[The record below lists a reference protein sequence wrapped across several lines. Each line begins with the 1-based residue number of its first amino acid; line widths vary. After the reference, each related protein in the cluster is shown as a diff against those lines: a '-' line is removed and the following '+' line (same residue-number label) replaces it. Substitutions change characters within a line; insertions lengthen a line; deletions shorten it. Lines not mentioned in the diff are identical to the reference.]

1 MIKFF
6 SRKFSRRWLYPFIC
20 GSAVI
25 FVLFGSPLTANA
37 IPWLKL
43 IQNGLQFGQ
52 ASGMSEKQEVKLG
65 KNLND
70 QLLATKYRLYQ
81 NPELER
87 YVNEVGQRVAA
98 HSDRPNLPYTF
109 QIVEEPSINA
119 FATLGGFVY
128 VHTGLLRAADNEAQ
142 LAGVLG
148 HETGH
153 INAKHF
159 VHRIQKAAV
168 ERGLLSLAGVDQ
180 NALVNIGL
188 NLAIVKPSNRDQ
200 ESEADTRGMQYIGRT
215 GYPQS
220 QMPAFMKKMLS
231 AHNPPTFLSDHPG
244 TAERV
249 KAMQKN
255 IDSTL
260 PQTSM
265 GMDSAAYKVKVHMLL

>member
-6 SRKFSRRWLYPFIC
+6 SRKFSRRWLYPIIC
-20 GSAVI
+20 GLAVLI
-25 FVLFGSPLTANA
+25 VLFDSPLAANA

-43 IQNGLQFGQ
+43 IQSGLRFGQ
-52 ASGMSEKQEVKLG
+52 VTGMSDKQEVKLG
-65 KNLND
+65 KSMND
-70 QLLATKYRLYQ
+70 QLVTTRYRLHHD
-81 NPELER
+81 PELER

-98 HSDRPNLPYTF
+98 HSDRPDLPYTF

-128 VHTGLLRAADNEAQ
+128 VHTGLLKAADNEAQ

-153 INAKHF
+153 INAKHI
-159 VHRIQKAAV
+159 VHRIQKAAA
-168 ERGLLSLAGVDQ
+168 ERGILSLAGVDQ

-200 ESEADTRGMQYIGRT
+200 ESEADTRGVKYIGRT

-220 QMPAFMKKMLS
+220 QMPEFMKKMLS

-255 IDSTL
+255 IDLTL
-260 PQTSM
+260 PETNM
-265 GMDSAAYKVKVHMLL
+265 GMDSAAYKAKVHMLL